1 MVAPLRRFTA
11 GEPVRAV
18 AEAQVRPALN
28 ALAPRETPRGA
39 VSRLVGATGKISL
52 CGCEYRVGAY
62 LVGESVEVSLSGS
75 LVEVR
80 HRGVLVASAVA
91 RHRAEAVPIRGRQP
105 QARPHTAGRPVWRM
119 VDQRGSLSFAGAIY
133 RVGNRWCGRQV
144 EVRLVGD
151 VVEISLAGELIRSHA
166 AKHDPI
172 KENGAFAAPRG
183 RPRKQKAL
191 ELQGS

>member
-1 MVAPLRRFTA
+1 
-11 GEPVRAV
+11 
-18 AEAQVRPALN
+18 VRPALN
-28 ALAPRETPRGA
+28 ALAPREAPPGA
-39 VSRLVGATGKISL
+39 VGRLVGAAGKISF

-62 LVGESVEVSLSGS
+62 LVGESVEVSLSGG

-91 RHRAEAVPIRGRQP
+91 RHRTEALPIRGRQP

-119 VDQRGSLSFAGAIY
+119 VDQRGSLSFAGANY
-133 RVGNRWCGRQV
+133 RVGNRFCGRQV

-191 ELQGS
+191 NCKAAEL